1 MGAQDRAH
9 WNVESTDLVEAAAG
23 GFNAALRDYGRF
35 GMLMTN
41 DGACLTDS
49 GAIEIITREFVLDA
63 TDAARQPAG
72 FTPRVAAIFWLW
84 LSSLVAAQQDAHFCI
99 ARY

>member
-49 GAIEIITREFVLDA
+49 GAIEIIPREFVLDA